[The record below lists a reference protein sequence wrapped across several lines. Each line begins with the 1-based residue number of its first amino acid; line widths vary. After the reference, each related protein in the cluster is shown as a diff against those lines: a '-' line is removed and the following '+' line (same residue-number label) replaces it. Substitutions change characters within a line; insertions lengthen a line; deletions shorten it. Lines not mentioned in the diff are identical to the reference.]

1 MMHEKTTKGRRLS
14 YKPVFESD
22 MTAAERARIAD
33 ALARQ
38 RAANAGTARLIASAR
53 CDVPGFDQVAKWVVA
68 RVKPHEER
76 IVSEELTAK
85 GISNWRPI
93 AKRRQPPR
101 HGKKSITIE
110 RPIFQGYLFI
120 RLVPSAE
127 AWVGALCAS
136 RLSGYL
142 GRDGLPVCL
151 PDSFIKA
158 LKVDCKKPGLA
169 DIPDKFPIGSKPEIT
184 SGPFTGF
191 LSTVE
196 KIKGNGER
204 LKVEVNVFGRATLVE
219 VGLDQLKLLAYRIRP
234 MGRAGWR

>member
-1 MMHEKTTKGRRLS
+1 MMHDKNTKGRRLN
-14 YKPVFESD
+14 YRPLRECD
-22 MTAAERARIAD
+22 MTPAERARVAD
-33 ALARQ
+33 ALSRQ
-38 RAANAGTARLIASAR
+38 RASLAGTARLIAAA
-53 CDVPGFDQVAKWVVA
+53 CQDQPGFDQAARWVVA

-76 IVSEELTAK
+76 IASEELTEK
-85 GISNWRPI
+85 GIANWRPI

-101 HGKKSITIE
+101 HGKQSITIE
-110 RPIFQGYLFI
+110 RPIFQGYLFV

-142 GRDGLPVCL
+142 GIDGVPVCL
-151 PDSFIKA
+151 PESFIKA

-169 DIPDKFPIGSKPEIT
+169 DIPDPFPIGSRPEIT
-184 SGPFTGF
+184 RGPFQGF

-196 KIKGNGER
+196 KITANGER

-219 VGLDQLKLLAYRIRP
+219 VGVDQLKL
-234 MGRAGWR
+234 